1 MCDSDAFLFKNKAD
15 EIMLLLEKRYQ
26 MAAESGVSTE
36 IERLIST
43 AVDMTN
49 LSKMFPG
56 KKRERYVTVMK
67 KVLIF

>member
-1 MCDSDAFLFKNKAD
+1 
-15 EIMLLLEKRYQ
+15 

-67 KVLIF
+67 KVLIFLMI